1 MALLLVCFGGNMDRR
16 EHRKEMFLPVLDEM
30 GVRLYDLVY
39 RNSGRERILEV
50 SIMKQDGSM
59 DLDTCAAVSE
69 RLSEVLDEKDPIAE
83 EYTLEVCSPGAE
95 REIRDLNELDAM
107 AGEYVYV
114 RLREPFKKMLEITGE
129 ILSVENDLITLEY
142 RDKAARRKAEFTKD
156 NIDYIRLAV
165 RI

>member
-1 MALLLVCFGGNMDRR
+1 MDRTER
-16 EHRKEMFLPVLDEM
+16 IKEMFAPILQQMDI
-30 GVRLYDLVY
+30 RLYDLVY
-39 RNSGRERILEV
+39 HTSGREKILEV

-69 RLSEVLDEKDPIAE
+69 RLSEVLDENDPINE

-95 REIRDLNELDAM
+95 REIRDLGELDDM

-114 RLREPFKKMLEITGE
+114 RLKEPFKKMLEITGE
-129 ILSVENDLITLEY
+129 IQNVENDVITLEY
-142 RDKAARRKAEFTKD
+142 RDKAARRKAEFTKE
-156 NIDYIRLAV
+156 NIDFIRLAV

>member
-1 MALLLVCFGGNMDRR
+1 MDRT
-16 EHRKEMFLPVLDEM
+16 EHLKEMFLPVLDEM

-69 RLSEVLDEKDPIAE
+69 RLSEVLDENDPINE

-95 REIRDLNELDAM
+95 REIRDLGELDDM

-114 RLREPFKKMLEITGE
+114 RLKEPFKKMLEITGE
-129 ILSVENDLITLEY
+129 IQNVENDVITLEY
-142 RDKAARRKAEFTKD
+142 RDKAARRKAEFTKE
-156 NIDYIRLAV
+156 NIDFIRLAV

>member
-1 MALLLVCFGGNMDRR
+1 MDRTER
-16 EHRKEMFLPVLDEM
+16 LKEMFLPVLQQMDI
-30 GVRLYDLVY
+30 RLYDLVY

-69 RLSEVLDEKDPIAE
+69 KLSEVLDREDPISE

-95 REIRDLNELDAM
+95 REIRDLSELDSM

-114 RLREPFKKMLEITGE
+114 RLKEPFKKMLEITGE
-129 ILSVENDLITLEY
+129 IQNVENDVITLEY
-142 RDKAARRKAEFTKD
+142 RDKAARRKAEFTKE
-156 NIDYIRLAV
+156 NIDFIRLAV

>member
-1 MALLLVCFGGNMDRR
+1 MDRTER
-16 EHRKEMFLPVLDEM
+16 LKEMFLPVLQQMDI
-30 GVRLYDLVY
+30 RLYDLVY

-69 RLSEVLDEKDPIAE
+69 KLSEVLDREDPISE

-95 REIRDLNELDAM
+95 REIRDLSELDSM

-114 RLREPFKKMLEITGE
+114 RLKEPFKKMLEITGE
-129 ILSVENDLITLEY
+129 ILSVENDLITLQY
-142 RDKAARRKAEFTKD
+142 RDKASSRKAEFTRD

>member
-1 MALLLVCFGGNMDRR
+1 MDRTER
-16 EHRKEMFLPVLDEM
+16 IKEMFAPILQQMDI
-30 GVRLYDLVY
+30 RLYDLVY
-39 RNSGRERILEV
+39 HTSGREKILEV

-69 RLSEVLDEKDPIAE
+69 RLSEVLDENDPINE

-95 REIRDLNELDAM
+95 REIRDLGELDDM

-114 RLREPFKKMLEITGE
+114 RLKEPFKKMLEITGE

-142 RDKAARRKAEFTKD
+142 RDKAARRKAEFTKE
-156 NIDYIRLAV
+156 NIDFIRLAV

>member
-1 MALLLVCFGGNMDRR
+1 MYRTER
-16 EHRKEMFLPVLDEM
+16 IKEMFAPILQQMDI
-30 GVRLYDLVY
+30 RLYDLVY
-39 RNSGRERILEV
+39 HTSGREKILEV

-69 RLSEVLDEKDPIAE
+69 RLSEVLDENDPINE

-95 REIRDLNELDAM
+95 REIRDLGELDDM

-114 RLREPFKKMLEITGE
+114 RLKEPFKKMLEITGE
-129 ILSVENDLITLEY
+129 IQNVENDVITLEY
-142 RDKAARRKAEFTKD
+142 RDKAARRKAEFTKE
-156 NIDYIRLAV
+156 NIDFIRLAV

>member
-1 MALLLVCFGGNMDRR
+1 MDRTER
-16 EHRKEMFLPVLDEM
+16 IKEMFAPILQQMDI
-30 GVRLYDLVY
+30 RLYDLVY
-39 RNSGRERILEV
+39 HTSGREKILEV

-69 RLSEVLDEKDPIAE
+69 RLSEVLDENDPINE

-95 REIRDLNELDAM
+95 REIRDLGELDDM

-114 RLREPFKKMLEITGE
+114 RLKEPFKKMLEITGE
-129 ILSVENDLITLEY
+129 IQNVENDVITLEY
-142 RDKAARRKAEFTKD
+142 RDKAARREAEFTKE
-156 NIDYIRLAV
+156 NIDFIRLAV

>member
-1 MALLLVCFGGNMDRR
+1 MDRTER
-16 EHRKEMFLPVLDEM
+16 LKEMFLPVLQQMDI
-30 GVRLYDLVY
+30 RLYDLVY
-39 RNSGRERILEV
+39 RNSGRERFLVV

-69 RLSEVLDEKDPIAE
+69 KLSEVLDREDPISE

-95 REIRDLNELDAM
+95 REIRDLSELDSM

-114 RLREPFKKMLEITGE
+114 RLKEPFKKMLEITGE
-129 ILSVENDLITLEY
+129 ILSVENDLITLQY
-142 RDKAARRKAEFTKD
+142 RDKAASRKAEFTRD

>member
-1 MALLLVCFGGNMDRR
+1 MDRTER
-16 EHRKEMFLPVLDEM
+16 LKEMFLPVLQQMDI
-30 GVRLYDLVY
+30 RLYDLVY

-69 RLSEVLDEKDPIAE
+69 KLSEVLDREDPISE

-95 REIRDLNELDAM
+95 REIRDLSELESM

-114 RLREPFKKMLEITGE
+114 RLKEPFKKMLEITGE
-129 ILSVENDLITLEY
+129 ILSVENDLITLQY
-142 RDKAARRKAEFTKD
+142 RDKAASRKAEFTRD

>member
-1 MALLLVCFGGNMDRR
+1 MDRTER
-16 EHRKEMFLPVLDEM
+16 IKEMFEPILQQMDI
-30 GVRLYDLVY
+30 RLYDLVY
-39 RNSGRERILEV
+39 HTSGREKILEV

-69 RLSEVLDEKDPIAE
+69 RLSEVLVENDPINE

-95 REIRDLNELDAM
+95 RQIRDLGELDDM

-114 RLREPFKKMLEITGE
+114 RLKEPFKKMLEITGE
-129 ILSVENDLITLEY
+129 IQNVENDVITLEY
-142 RDKAARRKAEFTKD
+142 RDKAARRKAEFTKE

>member
-1 MALLLVCFGGNMDRR
+1 MDRTER
-16 EHRKEMFLPVLDEM
+16 LKEMFLPVLQQMDI
-30 GVRLYDLVY
+30 RLYDLVY

-69 RLSEVLDEKDPIAE
+69 KLSEVLDREDPISE

-95 REIRDLNELDAM
+95 REIRDLSELDSM

-114 RLREPFKKMLEITGE
+114 RLKEPFKKMLEITGE
-129 ILSVENDLITLEY
+129 ILSV
-142 RDKAARRKAEFTKD
+142 
-156 NIDYIRLAV
+156 
-165 RI
+165 

>member
-1 MALLLVCFGGNMDRR
+1 MDRTER
-16 EHRKEMFLPVLDEM
+16 LKEMFLPVLQQMDI
-30 GVRLYDLVY
+30 RLYDLVY

-69 RLSEVLDEKDPIAE
+69 KLSEVLDREDPISE
-83 EYTLEVCSPGAE
+83 DTLEVCSPGAE
-95 REIRDLNELDAM
+95 REIRDLSELDSM

-114 RLREPFKKMLEITGE
+114 RLKEPFKKMLEITGE
-129 ILSVENDLITLEY
+129 ILSVENDLITLQY
-142 RDKAARRKAEFTKD
+142 RDKAASRKAEFTRD